1 MKHSNNMETTAFLDL
16 VKKRR
21 SVRRFLDKP
30 VEREKIISCIEAARL
45 APSAQ
50 NVQPWKFLVVDD
62 PEIKSRFAEVVFSG
76 IYSPSRFAKHA
87 PVFILQLACLDVITN
102 VIGKQIQNIHFYLID
117 TGIAGEHI
125 VLQATALDLGTCWI
139 GWFNMKK
146 ARKFFNIPKKYKI
159 VNLFALGYYE
169 KKPPKEKKRKRL
181 EEIVSFNHFK
191 F

>member
-1 MKHSNNMETTAFLDL
+1 MIQSNNIIATTFLDL
-16 VKKRR
+16 VRKRR

-62 PEIKSRFAEVVFSG
+62 PETKKKFADAVFSG
-76 IYSPSRFAKHA
+76 IYSPSKFAAHA
-87 PVFILQLACLDVITN
+87 PILVLQLASLDFITN

-117 TGIAGEHI
+117 SGIAGEHI
-125 VLQATALDLGTCWI
+125 VLQAAALDLGTCWI
-139 GWFNMKK
+139 GWFNIKK

-159 VNLFALGYYE
+159 VNIFAMGYYE
-169 KKPPKEKKRKRL
+169 KRPVKEKKRKKL
-181 EEIVSFNHFK
+181 EEILSFNK
-191 F
+191 FTF